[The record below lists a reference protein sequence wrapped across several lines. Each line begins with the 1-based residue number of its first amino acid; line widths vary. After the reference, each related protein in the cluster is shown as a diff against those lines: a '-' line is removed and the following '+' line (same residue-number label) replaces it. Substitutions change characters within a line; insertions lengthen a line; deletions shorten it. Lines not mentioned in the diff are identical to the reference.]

1 MRDASNSGIAD
12 ISNVRDANTDDIPAI
27 HAIYAEHVL
36 TGLASFEE
44 VPPDPDEMHRRMR
57 ETLANGLPYLVAALP
72 EDAPGAVRGF
82 AYASRF
88 RTRSAYRYTVEDS
101 VYIAGDMIGY
111 GLGRILLATLIER
124 CTALGYRQMIAVIGD
139 SGNAAS
145 VGLHEHLGFR
155 NIGTMPA
162 VGFKFGRWVDSVRMQ
177 RALGPGSET
186 LPDDVGTGD

>member
-1 MRDASNSGIAD
+1 MTGARNIETTKRPVVREADEAD
-12 ISNVRDANTDDIPAI
+12 IAAI
-27 HAIYAEHVL
+27 HTIYAEHVL
-36 TGLASFEE
+36 NGLASFEE
-44 VPPDPDEMHRRMR
+44 TPPDMAEMLRRMR
-57 ETLANGLPYLVAALP
+57 ETRDNGLPYLVATLP
-72 EDAPGAVRGF
+72 GDPPQAVRGF

-101 VYIAGDMIGY
+101 VYIAGDMIGH
-111 GLGRILLATLIER
+111 GLGNMLLGALIDR

-145 VGLHEHLGFR
+145 VGLHTHHGFA

-177 RALGPGSET
+177 RALGPGST
-186 LPDDVGTGD
+186 TPPDDVAGDE